1 MNKEQLITILQSTLF
16 SFEGASEKQI
26 LELNPDYNKQLI
38 QIGIELNKFLEL
50 KLKWSNNLEQLNFIR
65 KTYTC

>member
-50 KLKWSNNLEQLNFIR
+50 KLK
-65 KTYTC
+65 